1 MRELVLA
8 EVEFLQFVEAGSDG
22 IDPNISD
29 LVAFQTEICKVL
41 ELGNDLKVSVF
52 HFTVHYK

>member
-52 HFTVHYK
+52 HFTVQ